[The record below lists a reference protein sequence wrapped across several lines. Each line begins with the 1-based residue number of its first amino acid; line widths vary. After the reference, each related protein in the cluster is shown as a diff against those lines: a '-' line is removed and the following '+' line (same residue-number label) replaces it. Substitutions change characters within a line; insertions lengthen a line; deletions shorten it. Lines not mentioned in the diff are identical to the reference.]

1 MNYDMFARQ
10 ANTYQYLINR
20 KLYSSLE
27 YQTKEIN
34 KLRINNRNEFFDQ
47 QSPQYTVKI
56 VLS

>member
-34 KLRINNRNEFFDQ
+34 KLRINNRNEFFDN
-47 QSPQYTVKI
+47 SLLNI
-56 VLS
+56 L